1 MQIASYKDLIA
12 AASMQSESQRLLFVF
27 AKAELPEGHTTEQK
41 SVFQSGKGG
50 ALTPVLCVD
59 KLPKE
64 VETFSTLVAE
74 SLTTGFDWDVV
85 FISALDGRGGYPPNS
100 DQAQQPLRMML
111 NQINEGKIGMFITA
125 NRNGDLISLNPA

>member
-1 MQIASYKDLIA
+1 MNITNYQELIEA
-12 AASMQSESQRLLFVF
+12 TQLQPEPQRLLFVF
-27 AKAELPEGHTTEQK
+27 AKAELPEGHTIQQK
-41 SVFQSGKGG
+41 TTFSAGSGGT
-50 ALTPVLCVD
+50 LMPVLCVD
-59 KLPKE
+59 KLPQE
-64 VETFSTLVAE
+64 VVDFSQLVLE
-74 SLTTGFDWDVV
+74 SNQTGIVWDVV